1 MNRKLIGYIAVG
13 VGCLVLQSCFVAKEY
28 KRPESNNLENLYRT
42 DRLADD
48 SISIAAISW
57 RQFFSD
63 TLLTGYI
70 EEGLQNNLDIRIALQ
85 RLVAADAYRKQ
96 GKTGYLPA
104 IQGRASLTNH
114 ELSANCQFGSFFSGS
129 IEQFELS
136 ANFSWEADIWGTI
149 RSNRRATLAE
159 YLQQKASH
167 TAVKTL
173 LVAQVASSYF
183 QLLALDAQYDL
194 TSETIDNRQAS
205 LETIKALKDAGN
217 VTQVAVDQT
226 AAQLYNSQ
234 ALLVDIEARIFL
246 EENML
251 SYLLGKPGTQ
261 VERGRLQSQPVP
273 EEPQLGVP
281 AMLLRNRPD
290 VIAAEYALINAFE
303 LTNVARSNFYPS
315 FSLTGTGGLQSL
327 QFKSWFDSG
336 SLFANLVA
344 SLAQPIFNRRQV
356 RTQYEVAMAAREESL
371 INFQKSLLLA
381 SLEVS
386 NALYE
391 FKTETRKFEFRRQE
405 AEALRRAE
413 VHSEALL
420 KNGFGTY
427 LDLLT
432 ARQNALSAEL
442 NAIDNR
448 LQQMLTIIALY
459 RALGGGWQ

>member
-96 GKTGYLPA
+96 GKAGYLPA
-104 IQGRASLTNH
+104 IQGRASMTH
-114 ELSANCQFGSFFSGS
+114 QELSANSQFGSFFSGS

-234 ALLVDIEARIFL
+234 ALLVDIEARIFR

-261 VERGRLQSQPVP
+261 VERGRLHSQPVP

-303 LTNVARSNFYPS
+303 LTNVARSNFIP
-315 FSLTGTGGLQSL
+315 
-327 QFKSWFDSG
+327 
-336 SLFANLVA
+336 LF
-344 SLAQPIFNRRQV
+344 
-356 RTQYEVAMAAREESL
+356 
-371 INFQKSLLLA
+371 
-381 SLEVS
+381 
-386 NALYE
+386 
-391 FKTETRKFEFRRQE
+391 
-405 AEALRRAE
+405 
-413 VHSEALL
+413 H
-420 KNGFGTY
+420 
-427 LDLLT
+427 
-432 ARQNALSAEL
+432 
-442 NAIDNR
+442 
-448 LQQMLTIIALY
+448 
-459 RALGGGWQ
+459 